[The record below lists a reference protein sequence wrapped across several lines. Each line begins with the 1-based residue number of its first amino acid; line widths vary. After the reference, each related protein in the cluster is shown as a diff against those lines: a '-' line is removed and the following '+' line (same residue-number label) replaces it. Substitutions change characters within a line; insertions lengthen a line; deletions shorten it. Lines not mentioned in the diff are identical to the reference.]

1 MTDKR
6 CYFCYT
12 FFERR
17 AGESMKIQM
26 NKFGVKKMRQH
37 YPLVQVDDIV
47 SDLKTTSGWVDFV
60 DQNGNFLAKGYLGK
74 QNKGI
79 GWVLSWQDEL
89 IDQAFYAR
97 SFAKAKGMRQAL
109 FNDAA
114 TNTFRLFNGEGDG
127 IGGIT
132 IEWYD
137 HYAIFSWYNHTL
149 YEEKEKIIAA
159 FKEIYPEVLGAYEK
173 IRFISELPESTH
185 LYGQIAPE
193 PLIVKE
199 NFVNFATYLNEGL
212 MTGIFLDQRS
222 VRGLLVDG
230 LAAGKTLL
238 NMFSYTGAF
247 SVAAAMGGASS
258 TTSVDLAKRSLPKT
272 REQFEVNGLDVS
284 AQKIHVM
291 DVFNY
296 FSYALKKD
304 LKYDVIVLDPP
315 SFARNK
321 KQVFKVKNN
330 YGQLIAE
337 SLPILSDDGII
348 IASANTANV
357 TLEKFQ
363 QMIEKEF
370 IIAKVD
376 YRLLATKRLPV
387 DFQVNPAFPE
397 GNYLKV
403 LIYQVTQ

>member
-1 MTDKR
+1 
-6 CYFCYT
+6 
-12 FFERR
+12 
-17 AGESMKIQM
+17 MKIQM
-26 NKFGVKKMRQH
+26 NKFGVKKLRQH
-37 YPLVQVDDIV
+37 YPLIQADDIAT
-47 SDLKTTSGWVDFV
+47 DLKMKSGWVDFM
-60 DQNGNFLAKGYLGK
+60 DQKGNFLAKGYLGK

-79 GWVLSWQDEL
+79 GWALTWQEEA
-89 IDQAFYAR
+89 IDHRFYTQV
-97 SFAKAKGMRQAL
+97 FAKAKAIRQAF
-109 FNDAA
+109 FNDEKTTA
-114 TNTFRLFNGEGDG
+114 FRIFNGEGDG
-127 IGGIT
+127 LGGIT

-137 HYAIFSWYNHTL
+137 HYVVFSWYNDTL
-149 YEEKEKIIAA
+149 YEEKNKIVAA

-173 IRFISELPESTH
+173 IRFHSELPESRH
-185 LYGQIAPE
+185 VYGKKAPE

-199 NFVNFATYLNEGL
+199 NSVNFATYLNEGL
-212 MTGIFLDQRS
+212 MTGIFLDQRQ

-230 LAAGKTLL
+230 LAAGKTVL

-247 SVAAAMGGASS
+247 SIAAAMGGALH

-272 REQFEVNGLDVS
+272 REQFEVNGLDLA

-296 FSYALKKD
+296 FSYAFKKG

-330 YGQLIAE
+330 YGQLIAD
-337 SLPILSDDGII
+337 SLPILTDEGII

-370 IIAKVD
+370 VTAKVD
-376 YRLLATKRLPV
+376 YKLLDIKRLPA
-387 DFQVNPAFPE
+387 DFHISQTFLE

-403 LIYQVTQ
+403 LIYQVKQ

>member
-1 MTDKR
+1 
-6 CYFCYT
+6 
-12 FFERR
+12 
-17 AGESMKIQM
+17 MKIQM
-26 NKFGVKKMRQH
+26 NKFGVKKMRQSN
-37 YPLVQVDDIV
+37 PLVQLEDIATK
-47 SDLKTTSGWVDFV
+47 LEHGTGWVDFV
-60 DQNGNFLAKGYLGK
+60 DQKGNFLAKGYLGK

-79 GWVLSWQDEL
+79 GWVLSWQDET
-89 IDQAFYAR
+89 IDQSFYAR
-97 SFAKAKGMRQAL
+97 AFAKAKALRQAF
-109 FNDAA
+109 FNDEA
-114 TNTFRLFNGEGDG
+114 TNAFRLFNGEGDG

-132 IEWYD
+132 IEWYNQ
-137 HYAIFSWYNHTL
+137 YAVFSWYNQTL
-149 YEEKEKIIAA
+149 FEKKDQIIAA
-159 FKEIYPEVLGAYEK
+159 FKEIFPEVLGAYEK
-173 IRFISELPESTH
+173 IRFTSDLPESDH
-185 LYGQIAPE
+185 LYGQKAPE
-193 PLIVKE
+193 PLLVKE

-212 MTGIFLDQRS
+212 MTGIFLDQRA

-230 LAAGKTLL
+230 LAAGKTVL

-258 TTSVDLAKRSLPKT
+258 TTSVDLAKRSLGKT
-272 REQFEVNGLDVS
+272 REQFEVNGLDVA

-296 FSYALKKD
+296 FSYALKKN
-304 LKYDVIVLDPP
+304 LKYDVIILDPP

-330 YGQLIAE
+330 YGQLIAA
-337 SLPILSDDGII
+337 SLPILNNEGII

-370 IIAKVD
+370 ITAKVD
-376 YRLLATKRLPV
+376 YQLLDTKRLPA
-387 DFQVNPAFPE
+387 DFQVNPAFKE

-403 LIYQVTQ
+403 LIYRVQQ